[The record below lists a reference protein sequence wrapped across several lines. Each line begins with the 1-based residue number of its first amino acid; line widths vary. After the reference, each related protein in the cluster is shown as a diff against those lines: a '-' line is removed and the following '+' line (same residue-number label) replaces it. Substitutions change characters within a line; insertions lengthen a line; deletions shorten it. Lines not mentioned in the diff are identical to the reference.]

1 MIRNFRHEGLMR
13 FFTVSEKKG
22 INPRHAERI
31 ERLLDRLDAASRP
44 EDMNLPGFGY
54 HGLTEFNPK
63 RYAVSVSGNWR
74 ITFAFQGEDA
84 VDIDLEDYH

>member
-1 MIRNFRHEGLMR
+1 MIRNFRHKGLMR
-13 FFTVSEKKG
+13 FFTASEKKG

-31 ERLLDRLDAASRP
+31 ERLLDRLDAASRL

-54 HGLTEFNPK
+54 HGLTGFNPK

-84 VDIDLEDYH
+84 IDIDLEDYH